1 RSGGTVENHS
11 SFDDRTL
18 VSAALR
24 DRNAFALIVRRF
36 EPPLSRYV
44 RRLLGRSGQSTEDVL
59 QDVFI
64 KAYVNLND
72 YDRSRPFSPWLY
84 KIAYN
89 EAMSFLRKRRAEPY
103 AISGDEGMRMLQGVL
118 DDADAPA
125 ALDQSRMETWIHD
138 ALGGLDRRYRDVL
151 VLRFL
156 EEKSYDEIS
165 EILEI
170 PMGTVATL
178 INRGKKRLKRNL
190 EATGVVPE
198 AS

>member
-1 RSGGTVENHS
+1 MDHDPSL
-11 SFDDRTL
+11 DDRAL

-36 EPPLSRYV
+36 EPSLSRYV

-72 YDRSRPFSPWLY
+72 YDRTRPFSPWIY
-84 KIAYN
+84 KIAHN

-118 DDADAPA
+118 DEFDAPA
-125 ALDQSRMETWIHD
+125 ALDQSRMETWIRN
-138 ALGGLDRRYRDVL
+138 AIGGLDPRYRAVL
-151 VLRFL
+151 VLRYL

-178 INRGKKRLKRNL
+178 INRGKKRLKKNL
-190 EATGVVPE
+190 EATGVAPGQ
-198 AS
+198 S